1 MKDLKAVKG
10 TYYIRRL
17 IEEGEH
23 ETQDFKFAIN
33 DARKIARSLSA
44 FANNRGGRLLVGVK
58 DNGVIAG
65 IRNEEDI
72 YVMEQAAQLYCRPAQ
87 DLRFTTFVTD
97 NGLLVLRVEIDA
109 AASRPVFASEPDGT
123 WRAYYR
129 VADENIVAAPLMVA
143 SWQYVSSGQPS
154 VLQLGAAEKG
164 LLQLLGRER
173 RATVERF
180 MTTSHISRRT
190 AESTIINLYAMGVV
204 TFEYHN
210 GSFHLVAKE

>member
-23 ETQDFKFAIN
+23 VTQDFKFAVN

-87 DLRFTTFVTD
+87 ELRFTTFVTD

-109 AASRPVFASEPDGT
+109 AGRLPVLASEPDGS

-129 VADENIVAAPLMVA
+129 VADENIVASPLMVA
-143 SWQYVSSGQPS
+143 AWRRAASAEPAM
-154 VLQLGAAEKG
+154 LQLGDAENG
-164 LLQLLGRER
+164 LLELLR
-173 RATVERF
+173 RQTHVTVEQF
-180 MTTSHISRRT
+180 MTSCHISRRA
-190 AESTIINLYAMGVV
+190 AEETVTGLYAMGVIS
-204 TFEYHN
+204 FDYHD
-210 GSFHLVAKE
+210 GAFQLVAL